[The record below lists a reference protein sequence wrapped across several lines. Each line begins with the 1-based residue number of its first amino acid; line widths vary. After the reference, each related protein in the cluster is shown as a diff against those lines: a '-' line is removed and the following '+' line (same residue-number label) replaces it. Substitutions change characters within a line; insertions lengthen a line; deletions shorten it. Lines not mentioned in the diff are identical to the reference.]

1 MRKLIFG
8 CVSFFS
14 GFIGLITISTVR
26 ALYPYS
32 YEWYGSMIFF
42 GFLSN
47 SHMTLL
53 FWACI
58 ILCIVGGFISWS
70 AAYKDEKQIKSDEQ
84 S

>member
-1 MRKLIFG
+1 MKKLIFG

-32 YEWYGSMIFF
+32 YSWDGLMIFF

-53 FWACI
+53 FWICST
-58 ILCIVGGFISWS
+58 LCVVGGFISWS
-70 AAYKDEKQIKSDEQ
+70 ATFRDTEQRKSDE
-84 S
+84 

>member
-1 MRKLIFG
+1 MKKLIWG

-14 GFIGLITISTVR
+14 GFIGLITIVTVR

-32 YEWYGSMIFF
+32 YELKSFNIFF
-42 GFLSN
+42 DFLSN

-58 ILCIVGGFISWS
+58 ILCVFGGLISWS
-70 AAYKDEKQIKSDEQ
+70 AVYKD
-84 S
+84 